1 MNGLGTVLLTL
12 GLLLNIYAL
21 FAILIGIRRDDRRFL
36 ESGKGGLGALAL
48 VSTVAMGV
56 LLYQFLT
63 NDFSN
68 NYVFNH
74 SSSDL
79 SAFYRFS
86 ALWAGNEGSLLLWE
100 WLVLVYA
107 AIAAYFPHREAEDMM
122 PYVNAV
128 LLAISLFFMFVLN
141 FVTLPFAT
149 MSPVPAE
156 GMGLNPLLQDPGMVI
171 HPPTLYAGYVG
182 FAVPFAFAIA
192 ALFTRQLNDTW
203 IKVTR
208 RWTLWG
214 WMLLSIGIIFGAQW
228 AYVVLGW
235 GGYWAWDP
243 VENASLL
250 PWLTGTAF
258 LHSVMIQERKGMLK
272 VWNVMLIIVTF
283 LLTVFGT
290 FLSRSGVLASV
301 HAFSDTTLGMWFL
314 VFMGTTLAASL
325 YLAFDRLPL
334 LKEDNQFESVLSKES
349 SFLLNNLLFV
359 GSAFAVFWGTIFPLI
374 SEAVRG
380 VKVTV
385 GPPFFNQVNVP
396 IGLLLIFLIG
406 ICPLIPWR
414 KATWRSLGENFLY
427 PFTAAL
433 VFAVVAYVAGIRKT
447 AALLGF
453 TSAVFVTA
461 TIVLEFYRGV
471 RARRKMTGE
480 SVLVAF
486 NRLVLRNR
494 RRYGG
499 YLVHLAIV
507 LMIIGITGSS
517 AYQVEK
523 VYTVKPGQVM
533 GIGNYQLRYD
543 GLGETARG
551 RVGILYADLVVTE
564 KGYTYPGVLRAT
576 KEFHPNM
583 DQPTTRVG
591 IKGGLKEDLFVIL
604 NGWEKD
610 MTANF
615 KIYVNPLVAWIWIG
629 EYLLVAAT
637 LFAIWPERR
646 RLGRTLRT
654 SQADD

>member
-1 MNGLGTVLLTL
+1 MAFLVNL
-12 GLLLNIYAL
+12 YAL
-21 FAILIGIRRDDRRFL
+21 GAVLIGIRNRDRRFL
-36 ESGKGGLGALAL
+36 ESGKNGIGAVAL
-48 VSTVAMGV
+48 LTTFATV
-56 LLYQFLT
+56 LLAYQFMAS
-63 NDFSN
+63 DFSN
-68 NYVFNH
+68 SYVFNH
-74 SSSDL
+74 SATDL
-79 SAFYRFS
+79 PTLYKFS
-86 ALWAGNEGSLLLWE
+86 ALWAGNEGSLLLWA
-100 WLVLVYA
+100 WLLAVYA
-107 AIAAYFPHREAEDMM
+107 AAAVYFPRREAEEML
-122 PYVNAV
+122 PYVSAV
-128 LLAISLFFMFVLN
+128 LLAISLFFTFILN
-141 FVTLPFAT
+141 FVTLPFAS
-149 MSPVPAE
+149 MNPVPAQ

-182 FAVPFAFAIA
+182 FTVPFAYAMAF
-192 ALFTRQLNDTW
+192 LFTRKVGDTW

-208 RWTLWG
+208 RWTLWS
-214 WMLLSIGIIFGAQW
+214 WLFLSIGIIFGAQW

-272 VWNVMLIIVTF
+272 IWNVMLIIVTF

-301 HAFSDTTLGMWFL
+301 HAFSDTTLGAWFL
-314 VFMGTTLAASL
+314 IFMATTLAASL
-325 YLAFDRLPL
+325 YLAFDRMPL
-334 LKEDNQFESVLSKES
+334 LREDNQFEAVLSKES
-349 SFLLNNLLFV
+349 SFLLNNLLLV

-385 GPPFFNQVNVP
+385 GPGFFNQVNVP
-396 IGLLLIFLIG
+396 IGLVLIFLVG

-414 KATWRSLGENFLY
+414 KASWNNLKDNFLY
-427 PFTAAL
+427 PVLILMVFL
-433 VFAVVAYVAGIRKT
+433 VAGYLGGIRKI

-453 TSAVFVTA
+453 GSAAFVLTTLA
-461 TIVLEFYRGV
+461 LEFYRGV
-471 RARRKMTGE
+471 RARRRMTGE
-480 SVLVAF
+480 SIPVALG
-486 NRLVLRNR
+486 RLVFRNR

-499 YLVHLAIV
+499 YLVHLSIIMMIV
-507 LMIIGITGSS
+507 GITGSS

-533 GIGNYQLRYD
+533 SIGNYQLRYS
-543 GLGETARG
+543 GLGETEQG
-551 RVGILYADLVVTE
+551 RVGIVYADLTVTE
-564 KGYTYPGVLRAT
+564 KGYTYPAPLRAT
-576 KEFHPNM
+576 KEFYPNM

-615 KIYVNPLVAWIWIG
+615 KIYVNPLVAWIWLG

-637 LFAIWPERR
+637 VFAMWPQRR
-646 RLGRTLRT
+646 RLSRANLV
-654 SQADD
+654 SQAAD